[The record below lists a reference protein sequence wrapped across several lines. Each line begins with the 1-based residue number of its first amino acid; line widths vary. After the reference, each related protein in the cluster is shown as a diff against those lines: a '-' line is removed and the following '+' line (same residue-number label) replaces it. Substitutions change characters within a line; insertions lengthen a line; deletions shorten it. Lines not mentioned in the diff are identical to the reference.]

1 LMMRNIR
8 IQTGARLDRSC
19 ATDPEFESMLRT
31 HTLSKPFS
39 AAC

>member
-8 IQTGARLDRSC
+8 IKKGARLNRSC
-19 ATDPEFESMLRT
+19 APDPEFESMLRT